1 MATRSTATA
10 RPQATATT
18 TAAGALVSIGRL
30 RSQAGHAVRDL
41 LFEAVWGGL
50 VVRPSLGIPWAV
62 LLLDPAPGVVVRIV
76 VTRAVPELRRPVVA
90 GPAQVRRYLA
100 CDTVA
105 DVVEGLP
112 QRRRRPIRLGRRRE
126 VHDGLSD
133 VQLRFRQSD
142 ELDGT

>member
-18 TAAGALVSIGRL
+18 TAAASLVSIGRL
-30 RSQAGHAVRDL
+30 RSQTGHAVRDL

-50 VVRPSLGIPWAV
+50 VVRPSLGLPWAV

-76 VTRAVPELRRPVVA
+76 VSRAVPDFRPSVVA
-90 GPAQVRRYLA
+90 GPARGRSSLP
-100 CDTVA
+100 CDPFA

-112 QRRRRPIRLGRRRE
+112 
-126 VHDGLSD
+126 
-133 VQLRFRQSD
+133 
-142 ELDGT
+142 